1 VKENPNA
8 ATGAAPGQVL
18 RASGRS
24 GGAVVVASGSDG
36 GVGHLTRLD
45 AAGSRNYDLY
55 VPPGYAG
62 EPVPLVVM
70 LHAGGQDAKDFAAS
84 TRMNELAEQQVFL
97 VAYPEQSRGASD
109 GRYWNWFRR
118 GDQRRGAGEPAMLAG
133 ITRRVMT
140 DYAVD
145 PARVYVAGLSA
156 GGAMAA
162 IMAAAYPD
170 LYAAVGVHSGL
181 PHGAAQDL
189 FSAFVAMQAG
199 GSPGPAGDVP
209 LIVFHGDRDRTI
221 APGQRRPAHRLPHR
235 GGGHG
240 TRRPIGQA

>member
-8 ATGAAPGQVL
+8 ATGEAPGQVL
-18 RASGRS
+18 RALGPS
-24 GGAVVVASGSDG
+24 GGAALLASGSDG
-36 GVGHLTRLD
+36 GVRHLTHVD
-45 AAGSRNYDLY
+45 AAGSRTYDLY
-55 VPPGYAG
+55 VPSGYAG

-70 LHAGGQDAKDFAAS
+70 LHAGGQNAKDFAAS
-84 TRMNELAEQQVFL
+84 TRMNELADQRVFL

-118 GDQRRGAGEPAMLAG
+118 DDQRRGAGEPAILAG

-140 DYAVD
+140 EHAVD

-162 IMAAAYPD
+162 IMAATYPD

-181 PHGAAQDL
+181 PYGTAQTSSRRL
-189 FSAFVAMQAG
+189 WRCRREG
-199 GSPGPAGDVP
+199 HPGP
-209 LIVFHGDRDRTI
+209 
-221 APGQRRPAHRLPHR
+221 PGTCR
-235 GGGHG
+235 
-240 TRRPIGQA
+240 